1 MAVSDN
7 AAIGSLPLWS
17 SEPEM
22 DAYTPYASQA
32 PAWTWSGFPET
43 PSCTSN
49 TVAWQY
55 SEYDVNSNWPAD
67 APEVDVDE
75 FDSADT
81 NLLWNPAQG
90 PGAYT
95 GVTGLSPS
103 SGPGAG
109 GTSVTITGTGFTG
122 ATAVDFGT
130 TAATSFTVNSATS
143 ISAVSPAGTGTVNV
157 TVTTPSDTSATSSAD
172 EFTYAPTVTGL
183 SPSSGP
189 GAGGTSV
196 TITGTGFTG
205 ATAVDFGTTAATSFT
220 VNSATS
226 ITAMSPA
233 GTGTVNV
240 TVTTPSGTSATSSAD
255 QFTYTSTAGGA
266 YTALPP
272 LRLLDTRA
280 TGQTLGPNS
289 SLNLTVTGG
298 SVPSSATAVALN
310 VTVAATDGGQVT
322 DASYLSVYPTGG
334 TKPYVSNLNW
344 TKGETVPNS
353 VIVPVGTDGSITFYN
368 HSGYTDIV
376 VDLEGY
382 FAPASSTAGAYV
394 PLTPARICDTR
405 PVQSGVVANQC
416 NGNGTGTGTLAA
428 GGSLNIQVTGEGL
441 VPAGAT
447 GAILNVTVT
456 NTTAASYL
464 EAYPEGATQST
475 ASNLNWTAG
484 ETVANRVLVDLSSSG
499 EITVYN
505 HAGSTDVVVDVSGY
519 FTNGTAALPSN
530 ASLYYAITP
539 TRITDTRAGSGYPN
553 EGDTLGAGAVLP
565 VQVTGEAG
573 IPSDATAGVLNVT
586 ATDTTEA
593 SYFTVY
599 PAGITMPT
607 ASDVNWSA
615 GGVVPNLTV
624 ATLSSTGGIDVYNY
638 VGSADLV
645 IDAFGYFS
653 LDIPNGSIRPT
664 LPPSS

>member
-1 MAVSDN
+1 VDAKVDAVLLQPAVESTLLAD
-7 AAIGSLPLWS
+7 AGGHELMLYKSLAGS
-17 SEPEM
+17 SEEATLPNGRWRVQVYDREGNPVETIVQPGGETL
-22 DAYTPYASQA
+22 DVPAYGFALAA
-32 PAWTWSGFPET
+32 PPP
-43 PSCTSN
+43 PSPTLP
-49 TVAWQY
+49 V
-55 SEYDVNSNWPAD
+55 V
-67 APEVDVDE
+67 
-75 FDSADT
+75 SAI
-81 NLLWNPAQG
+81 
-90 PGAYT
+90 
-95 GVTGLSPS
+95 SPS
-103 SGPGAG
+103 AGPIAG
-109 GTSVTITGTGFTG
+109 GTTVTITGTGFTG
-122 ATAVDFGT
+122 ATVVDFGT
-130 TAATSFTVNSATS
+130 TAATSFTVVSGTS
-143 ISAVSPAGTGTVNV
+143 ITAKSPAESAGTVNV
-157 TVTTPSDTSATSSAD
+157 TVTTA
-172 EFTYAPTVTGL
+172 
-183 SPSSGP
+183 
-189 GAGGTSV
+189 
-196 TITGTGFTG
+196 
-205 ATAVDFGTTAATSFT
+205 
-220 VNSATS
+220 
-226 ITAMSPA
+226 
-233 GTGTVNV
+233 
-240 TVTTPSGTSATSSAD
+240 SGTSATSSAD

-298 SVPSSATAVALN
+298 SVPSNATAVALN
-310 VTVAATDGGQVT
+310 VTVAATDGGHVT

-353 VIVPVGTDGSITFYN
+353 VIVPVGTDGSISFYN

-416 NGNGTGTGTLAA
+416 NGNGTGMGTLAA

-464 EAYPEGATQST
+464 EAYPEGATQPT

-499 EITVYN
+499 EITIYN

-539 TRITDTRAGSGYPN
+539 ARITDTRADSGYPN
-553 EGDTLGAGAVLP
+553 AGDTLGAGAVLP
-565 VQVTGEAG
+565 VQVTGVAG

-653 LDIPNGSIRPT
+653 LG
-664 LPPSS
+664 